1 MSSDEGNYNYE
12 SDSSDTYS
20 EDLDLGKEKALFF
33 FGSNQ
38 FYIVITGDDETEQ
51 DEAYDFKVVS
61 AGQVCQEMD
70 KIIDEASGVL
80 QV

>member
-1 MSSDEGNYNYE
+1 M
-12 SDSSDTYS
+12 
-20 EDLDLGKEKALFF
+20 
-33 FGSNQ
+33 
-38 FYIVITGDDETEQ
+38 ITGDDETEQ